1 MLSALL
7 KSMEDLNHLPHCASI
22 DLLKSHKKSHWL
34 PLRYSLVGGN
44 LFICQVRHKDG
55 AKAGSLNFG
64 VFFFFYEFSTKAF
77 VLNPGSSL
85 NKLRKIT
92 ENLGLNV
99 NSRLAL
105 YWHINRKSPRKKKTE
120 KTGSHINQT
129 DTKLPLHIKYYYQI
143 CSFICVCA
151 CVCVSTRQL
160 IPLMLKIHRCGSA
173 SVMWVT
179 QTAVQASLY
188 SQTERKKDN
197 HKHNVDTTAA
207 KWCTNTFYQPPLTS

>member
-1 MLSALL
+1 MPCWRAWKTSTICLIVHQLTFSKVTKNHTDYHCVIHLSGEIYSSAKLGIRMGQGRL
-7 KSMEDLNHLPHCASI
+7 FEFWSI
-22 DLLKSHKKSHWL
+22 FL
-34 PLRYSLVGGN
+34 
-44 LFICQVRHKDG
+44 
-55 AKAGSLNFG
+55 
-64 VFFFFYEFSTKAF
+64 FYEFSTKAF